1 MSRPVSSQP
10 LDWLFG
16 LERLGMRFGLESM
29 LKLAAELGDPQQH
42 FPSVLIA
49 GTNGKGSV
57 TALVDT
63 ALRAGGYRSARYTSP
78 HLIRLE
84 ERFVIDGHE
93 VATAELESAV
103 AKVREA
109 VDALVARGQLSQP
122 ATFFECATA
131 AAFVLFDSA
140 AVDIAVLEV
149 GLGGRLDAT
158 NIVTPLACAITTID
172 FDHQAQLGSTR
183 HEIAAEK
190 AGIIKPGVPVVTGRL
205 PAAAEAV
212 IDEVAA
218 GVGAPCVRAL
228 ESAALPDGARPAL
241 AGAHQVDNALVA
253 IALLELLGP
262 HGFGV
267 SESAVRRGLETVEW
281 PGRLER
287 LQYKASEVLLDA
299 AHNPGGA
306 RALAV
311 HLRETGW
318 TDATLVFGAMADK
331 DARGMLAEL
340 VPATARVI
348 CTTAHSPRAEGAA
361 VLAGL
366 ASTVAGAGPVEIIED
381 PALAL
386 ERARVLSRRVV
397 VAGSIFLIGPLRGIL
412 R

>member
-1 MSRPVSSQP
+1 
-10 LDWLFG
+10 
-16 LERLGMRFGLESM
+16 
-29 LKLAAELGDPQQH
+29 
-42 FPSVLIA
+42 
-49 GTNGKGSV
+49 
-57 TALVDT
+57 
-63 ALRAGGYRSARYTSP
+63 
-78 HLIRLE
+78 
-84 ERFVIDGHE
+84 
-93 VATAELESAV
+93 
-103 AKVREA
+103 
-109 VDALVARGQLSQP
+109 
-122 ATFFECATA
+122 
-131 AAFVLFDSA
+131 
-140 AVDIAVLEV
+140 
-149 GLGGRLDAT
+149 
-158 NIVTPLACAITTID
+158 
-172 FDHQAQLGSTR
+172 
-183 HEIAAEK
+183 
-190 AGIIKPGVPVVTGRL
+190 
-205 PAAAEAV
+205 
-212 IDEVAA
+212 
-218 GVGAPCVRAL
+218 VRAL

-366 ASTVAGAGPVEIIED
+366 ASAVAGAGPVEIIED

>member
-1 MSRPVSSQP
+1 
-10 LDWLFG
+10 
-16 LERLGMRFGLESM
+16 
-29 LKLAAELGDPQQH
+29 
-42 FPSVLIA
+42 
-49 GTNGKGSV
+49 V
-57 TALVDT
+57 TALVDA
-63 ALRAGGYRSARYTSP
+63 ALRAAGYRSARYTSP
-78 HLIRLE
+78 HLVRLE

-93 VATAELESAV
+93 VATAQLEAAV
-103 AKVREA
+103 AEVREA
-109 VDALVARGQLSQP
+109 VDALVARGHLSQFP
-122 ATFFECATA
+122 TFFECATA
-131 AAFVLFDSA
+131 AAFVLFDSS

-158 NIVTPLACAITTID
+158 NIVTPLVCAVTTID

-183 HEIAAEK
+183 QEIAAEK

-212 IDEVAA
+212 IDEVARA
-218 GVGAPCVRAL
+218 VEAPRVRAL
-228 ESAALPDGARPAL
+228 ESVTLPGGVRPAL
-241 AGAHQVDNALVA
+241 AGVHQVDNAVVA
-253 IALLELLGP
+253 IAILELLGP
-262 HGFGV
+262 RGYNV
-267 SESAVRRGLETVEW
+267 PEPAVRRALETVEW

-287 LQYKASEVLLDA
+287 LQYGASEVLLDA

-306 RALAV
+306 RALAAY
-311 HLRETGW
+311 LRETGW

-348 CTTAHSPRAEGAA
+348 CTTANSPRAEAAA

-366 ASTVAGAGPVEIIED
+366 ASIVAGAGAVEIIEE

-386 ERARVLSRRVV
+386 QRACALSRRVV